1 MKKLFKVLRYVK
13 NYTGYAALN
22 VVFNILAVL
31 FSLASFAV
39 FIPVLNMLFGK
50 QTIPEKASELNL
62 LNFDSVEENF
72 NYYVGKL
79 ILEYGEMKSL
89 LFIASIILGMYFL
102 KNLFRY
108 LAMFF
113 IAPIRNGVVKDLR
126 NEMFLK
132 ILILP
137 LSYYSEKK
145 KGDIISRMTADV
157 LEVEWSILSSLESIF
172 REPIAIVSS
181 VFVLFLMSPSLT
193 IFVMILLPISGFLIG
208 QIGKSLRR
216 TSDKGQKRMGI
227 ILSAIEET
235 IGGLRIIK
243 GFTAI
248 NSTNAKFNAINQD
261 YTNLMIRLYRKRD
274 LASPLSEFLGVGV
287 VVTILWYGG
296 KLILGN
302 ETSLEAAAFIV
313 YIGIFSQILNPAKAI
328 TAAFYNVQKG
338 AASVERIEAVLDAPE
353 VIEEK
358 QNAIIKKQFENEI
371 TYRNVFFSYS
381 DNKPVLKNVSFTI
394 KKGKTIALVG
404 ASGGGKSTLA
414 DLLPRFYDP
423 VKGSIEIDGIDIK
436 ELNINSLRALMGIVT
451 QESILFNDTVYNNIA
466 LGIENQVDKEKVVQ
480 AAKIANAHEFII
492 KMEDGYNSFIG
503 DRGQKMSGGQR
514 QRLSIARAV
523 LKNPPIMILDE
534 ATSALD
540 TESERLVQKALEN
553 LMKNRTSLVIAH
565 RLSTIQY
572 ADEILVVDKG
582 EIVERGQHDTLL
594 QKGGIYKRLHD
605 MQAFA

>member
-89 LFIASIILGMYFL
+89 LFIASIILVMYFL

>member
-89 LFIASIILGMYFL
+89 LFIASIILVMYFL

-358 QNAIIKKQFENEI
+358 QNAIIKKHFENEI